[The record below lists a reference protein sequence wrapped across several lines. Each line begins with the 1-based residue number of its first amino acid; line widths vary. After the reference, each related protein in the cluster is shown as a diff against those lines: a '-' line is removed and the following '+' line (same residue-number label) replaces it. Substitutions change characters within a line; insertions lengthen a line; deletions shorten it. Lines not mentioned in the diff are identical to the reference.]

1 MKHKL
6 QTHFFLTYFFMA
18 MVVVLLYSVFFY
30 QYTSEILI
38 ERETKNLQ
46 ELNNSFLSQT
56 DSEIRELDNVSIN
69 ISYSNLIKKQLSE
82 WMNVSA
88 GSDEFRNLTTLLMSI
103 NGTNMNADQI
113 NLYDYNGYLLQVGT
127 KTNIYPIN
135 LDTLDWMDTVSENA
149 GKKTVSLP
157 YATNDLKSSGTS
169 NTPPTWYI
177 SLYRTL
183 QNNSKQEIGV
193 IETMKKCS
201 SVFKSIITYQKRTKN
216 APAVYIYNAV
226 GKLVYPYDSPE
237 AGNVSSTYYSI
248 IGGQPEN
255 DSVKTYEANGKRE
268 LLIHKTSS
276 YTHWTYVIVQDE
288 AQVLLPVRKM
298 LNFLIMVVFLM
309 IGLCLVFSFMTSR
322 QLIKPIRKLKRV
334 IHKTMLDTLDENN
347 KAELSNS
354 FTELEELNQEFAN
367 MNVNLKNSMNELLD
381 SRAQELKSRNLALQ
395 SQINP
400 HFYYN
405 MLASIIAL
413 AEMER
418 KDEVV
423 MICRNL
429 TRMMRYI
436 TDTSNAPVALR
447 DEMEYVRKY
456 LYCMKIRFQENLN
469 YTIEI
474 DDSILDV
481 PVPKLIIQ
489 PIVEN
494 ALKYG
499 IDCKPPWNLSIRSI
513 ITESSWRIEVED
525 SGIGFSENAL
535 NMIQERIR
543 IADEQPGLP
552 ELNIDGL
559 GLLNVYIR
567 WHLHCGAQIIFEYG
581 NTDEHHGIVA
591 IGRKKE
597 GKEEWE
603 QPNIP

>member
-18 MVVVLLYSVFFY
+18 MIVVLLYSVFFY
-30 QYTSEILI
+30 RYTSEILI
-38 ERETKNLQ
+38 ERETKSLQ

-56 DSEIRELDNVSIN
+56 DAEIRELDNVSIN

-82 WMNVSA
+82 WMDISA
-88 GSDEFRNLTTLLMSI
+88 ASDEFRNLTTLFMSI
-103 NGTNMNADQI
+103 NGTNLNADQI
-113 NLYDYNGYLLQVGT
+113 NLYDYNGYLLQVGS
-127 KTNIYPIN
+127 KTNIYPIDLN
-135 LDTLDWMDTVSENA
+135 TLDWMDTVSENA

-157 YATNDLKSSGTS
+157 YATNDLKTSGTS
-169 NTPPTWYI
+169 STPPTWYI

-183 QNNSKQEIGV
+183 QDSSKQEIGV

-201 SVFKSIITYQKRTKN
+201 SVFKSIITYQKRTKS
-216 APAVYIYNAV
+216 APAVYIYNAE
-226 GKLVYPYDSPE
+226 GYLVYPYDLPE
-237 AGNVSSTYYSI
+237 ANDTSAAYYSLI
-248 IGGQPEN
+248 SGQPEDN
-255 DSVKTYEANGKRE
+255 PAKTYRINGKRE

-276 YTHWTYVIVQDE
+276 YSHWTYVIVQDE
-288 AQVLLPVRKM
+288 AQVLLPVRNM
-298 LNFLIMVVFLM
+298 LHFLLMVIFLM
-309 IGLCLVFSFMTSR
+309 VGLCLVFSYMTSR
-322 QLIKPIRKLKRV
+322 QLIKPIRKLKKV

-347 KAELSNS
+347 KAELRNS
-354 FTELEELNQEFAN
+354 FVELEELNQEFAD
-367 MNVNLKNSMNELLD
+367 MNVNLKNSMNALLD

-405 MLASIIAL
+405 MLASIIVL

-418 KDEVV
+418 KDEVI

-436 TDTSNAPVALR
+436 TDTSNAPVTLR
-447 DEMEYVRKY
+447 EEMDYVRKY
-456 LYCMKIRFQENLN
+456 LYCMKVRFQENLN
-469 YTIEI
+469 YTVDI

-513 ITESSWRIEVED
+513 ISESSWQIEVKD
-525 SGIGFSENAL
+525 SGTGFSEESLA
-535 NMIQERIR
+535 MIRERIR

-567 WHLHCGAQIIFEYG
+567 WHLHCGTEIIFEYG
-581 NTDEHHGIVA
+581 NTGDCHGIVT

-597 GKEEWE
+597 R
-603 QPNIP
+603 

>member
-1 MKHKL
+1 MKPKL

-18 MVVVLLYSVFFY
+18 IVVVLLYSVFFY

-113 NLYDYNGYLLQVGT
+113 NLYDYYGYLLQVGT
-127 KTNIYPIN
+127 KTNIYPID
-135 LDTLDWMDTVSENA
+135 LSTLDWMDEVSENA
-149 GKKTVSLP
+149 GKKTISLP
-157 YATNDLKSSGTS
+157 YATNNLKTSGTS
-169 NTPPTWYI
+169 STPPTWYI

-201 SVFKSIITYQKRTKN
+201 SVFKSIINYQKRTEN
-216 APAVYIYNAV
+216 APAVYIYDAA
-226 GKLVYPYDSPE
+226 GRLVYPYDSTE
-237 AGNVSSTYYSI
+237 ESNASVAYYSLI
-248 IGGQPEN
+248 SEQLEN
-255 DSVKTYEANGKRE
+255 DSVQTYEAGGKRE

-276 YTHWTYVIVQDE
+276 YTRWTYLIVQDE

-309 IGLCLVFSFMTSR
+309 IGLCLVFSYMTSR

-334 IHKTMLDTLDENN
+334 IHQTMLDTLDENN

-367 MNVNLKNSMNELLD
+367 MNVNLKNSMNALLD

-405 MLASIIAL
+405 MLASIIVL
-413 AEMER
+413 AEMKR
-418 KDEVV
+418 NDEVIT
-423 MICRNL
+423 ICRNL

-436 TDTSNAPVALR
+436 TDTSSAPVTLR
-447 DEMEYVRKY
+447 EEMEYVRKY
-456 LYCMKIRFQENLN
+456 LYCMKVRFQENLN

-481 PVPKLIIQ
+481 LVPKLIIQ

-499 IDCKPPWNLSIRSI
+499 IDCKPPWNLSIRSV
-513 ITESSWRIEVED
+513 ITETSWRIEVED
-525 SGIGFSENAL
+525 SGTGFSEDAL
-535 NMIQERIR
+535 GMIRERIR

-552 ELNIDGL
+552 EMNIDGL

-567 WHLHCGAQIIFEYG
+567 WHLHCGAQILFEYG
-581 NTDEHHGIVA
+581 NTNEHHGIVT
-591 IGRKKE
+591 IGQKKE
-597 GKEEWE
+597 GKEGWE
-603 QPNIP
+603 QPNTP